1 MRLTEGSVK
10 SMVNGDE
17 RNLADSGEL
26 LQKGI
31 PKFVALQTFLH
42 AIILPDDLRDKAL
55 LPVYPFELEVASF
68 GGVQ

>member
-1 MRLTEGSVK
+1 MRLTEGSVTP
-10 SMVNGDE
+10 MVDRDE

-31 PKFVALQTFLH
+31 PKFVALQTLLH

-55 LPVYPFELEVASF
+55 LPVYPFKLEVASF